1 MLFLFVFIE
10 TAFLTAPKFCVGP
23 NMTPKWGG
31 VVWQARIKQF
41 GSKKKVGLIYI
52 RELESY

>member
-31 VVWQARIKQF
+31 HVWQARIKQF
-41 GSKKKVGLIYI
+41 GSKKNLV
-52 RELESY
+52 